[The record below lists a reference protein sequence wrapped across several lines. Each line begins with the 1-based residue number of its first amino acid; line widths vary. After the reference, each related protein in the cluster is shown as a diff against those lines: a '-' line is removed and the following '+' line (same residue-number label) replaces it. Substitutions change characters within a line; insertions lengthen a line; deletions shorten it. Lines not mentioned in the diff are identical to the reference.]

1 VFLTSL
7 LERSAAQLISMA
19 LSYAASTAAPV
30 TTTFPG
36 ASLQTVAGTTTSWLP
51 ITTAWASNAACSTQA
66 YAQQN
71 HAPILFDPFYQTV
84 VDPDTTSEPCLPPEA
99 TAWWNQ
105 AADAPISL
113 GPTFSCPAAYSAVE
127 TIVRN
132 SATQEVLCCPS

>member
-1 VFLTSL
+1 VFLTL
-7 LERSAAQLISMA
+7 RLERSAAQLIPMA

-71 HAPILFDPFYQTV
+71 HAPILFDPFYQTAV
-84 VDPDTTSEPCLPPEA
+84 APDTASEPCLPPEA

-127 TIVRN
+127 TIIRN